1 MGDAVD
7 VVDGDKNSTINDSGA
22 VSNNGSAGGTGAT
35 DGPDD
40 R

>member
-7 VVDGDKNSTINDSGA
+7 ADKNGIINDSGA